1 MHSHSLRGSP
11 SRRPCKSGGESGKNS
26 PLDSPHPLPHSRTY
40 EPKRQTTQQG
50 KAERAPTLADIVRQE
65 TDNGRTIVRF
75 YLDVASG
82 KLDDDG
88 FEVCHR
94 LEAAEQVHAIA
105 PGLVSEYIAQLTGV
119 ECSHAIRRRRTSPT
133 IRRSREDGNPSPDA
147 DCASSAR
154 ARHEALEY
162 LASALA
168 SPSLAD
174 DPRVAGIVH
183 ESTDHGKTVV
193 SFLLHVMHGVVRG
206 FRPRQ
211 RVQAACELLGHIAH
225 DELARSGSLPAEP
238 ALSPAEGSGLS
249 PAEGSGLSP
258 AEGPVL
264 SPAEGPVLSSVEGP
278 ALSPAEEPAL
288 SSVESSSPRSRGPI
302 PAPAKADLTVIP
314 AEAGIQTAPEHGRQL
329 ADPGSAQPKP
339 VPAEPVEG
347 PHISTRNSKLETKN
361 SPDPERGLYD
371 IDRKIAEAQQ
381 DPSHPIQKF
390 VQAYDEVAA
399 AFHGKDKENDEDE
412 EVRYWISGEV
422 PDAYGKYI
430 WEYAPAY
437 PRSIRRRLRPKRR
450 RRSREP
456 GTTPKAESVWMKRPT
471 DKMREAQPVQS
482 LGLTPPRRPTG
493 PSGANHQHNIIV
505 VPACRGGFQTR
516 PRPCVYARLA
526 WAGRPPAPSPLAG
539 EDGACPGPTE
549 GIRGTPPNRAERG
562 QPPAQHNR
570 RSRL

>member
-1 MHSHSLRGSP
+1 MSHNNK
-11 SRRPCKSGGESGKNS
+11 RRNREKQS
-26 PLDSPHPLPHSRTY
+26 
-40 EPKRQTTQQG
+40 EP
-50 KAERAPTLADIVRQE
+50 PTLADIVRQE

-119 ECSHAIRRRRTSPT
+119 ECSHAIRRRRTRPT
-133 IRRSREDGNPSPDA
+133 TRRSCDDGNPSPDA
-147 DCASSAR
+147 DCASTAR

-168 SPSLAD
+168 SPSLAA

-225 DELARSGSLPAEP
+225 DELARSGSLPVE
-238 ALSPAEGSGLS
+238 
-249 PAEGSGLSP
+249 
-258 AEGPVL
+258 PVL
-264 SPAEGPVLSSVEGP
+264 SPAEEPILSPVEGP

-288 SSVESSSPRSRGPI
+288 SSVEGSSPSSRGPI
-302 PAPAKADLTVIP
+302 PGPSPAEADDPPTTVIP
-314 AEAGIQTAPEHGRQL
+314 ADGAGIQNGGDTDD
-329 ADPGSAQPKP
+329 ADDTNDQRGS
-339 VPAEPVEG
+339 
-347 PHISTRNSKLETKN
+347 
-361 SPDPERGLYD
+361 YD
-371 IDRKIAEAQQ
+371 IDRKIAEAQR
-381 DPSHPIQKF
+381 DPSHPVHKF
-390 VQAYDEVAA
+390 VQVYDEVAA
-399 AFHGKDKENDEDE
+399 AFHGKDKENDDDE

-437 PRSIRRRLRPKRR
+437 PRSIRRKLRPKR

-471 DKMREAQPVQS
+471 DKMREA
-482 LGLTPPRRPTG
+482 G
-493 PSGANHQHNIIV
+493 I
-505 VPACRGGFQTR
+505 
-516 PRPCVYARLA
+516 PRP
-526 WAGRPPAPSPLAG
+526 
-539 EDGACPGPTE
+539 
-549 GIRGTPPNRAERG
+549 NRFKVWV
-562 QPPAQHNR
+562 
-570 RSRL
+570 

>member
-1 MHSHSLRGSP
+1 MSHSNK
-11 SRRPCKSGGESGKNS
+11 RRNREKQS
-26 PLDSPHPLPHSRTY
+26 
-40 EPKRQTTQQG
+40 EP
-50 KAERAPTLADIVRQE
+50 PTLADIVRQE

-168 SPSLAD
+168 APSLAA

-193 SFLLHVMHGVVRG
+193 SFLLHVMHGGVRG

-211 RVQAACELLGHIAH
+211 RVQAASELLGHIAR
-225 DELARSGSLPAEP
+225 DELARSGSVSVTVIPAESLP
-238 ALSPAEGSGLS
+238 RTRYGAGTQGGRDGDGSPSSRKRRQDVSPSPQPSPA
-249 PAEGSGLSP
+249 PA
-258 AEGPVL
+258 AI
-264 SPAEGPVLSSVEGP
+264 
-278 ALSPAEEPAL
+278 
-288 SSVESSSPRSRGPI
+288 ESSFPSSRGPI
-302 PAPAKADLTVIP
+302 P
-314 AEAGIQTAPEHGRQL
+314 
-329 ADPGSAQPKP
+329 GSS
-339 VPAEPVEG
+339 PVE
-347 PHISTRNSKLETKN
+347 TDDLE
-361 SPDPERGLYD
+361 DQRGSYD
-371 IDRKIAEAQQ
+371 IDRKIAEAQH
-381 DPSHPIQKF
+381 DPSHPVHKF
-390 VQAYDEVAA
+390 VQAFDEVAA
-399 AFHGKDKENDEDE
+399 AFHGKDKENDDDE

-450 RRSREP
+450 RSREP

-471 DKMREAQPVQS
+471 DKLREAGIPRPNRFKS

-493 PSGANHQHNIIV
+493 PSGANNPYNIIV

-516 PRPCVYARLA
+516 PLPTGL
-526 WAGRPPAPSPLAG
+526 G
-539 EDGACPGPTE
+539 GPTDT
-549 GIRGTPPNRAERG
+549 GTWLCKGLPGWKRPVLSL
-562 QPPAQHNR
+562 QPFAGTDQILFPKAQ
-570 RSRL
+570 S